1 MDHRNDILCPREN
14 SVERRIWMLL
24 SFNTR
29 RAALASGIAI
39 ATLTLA
45 ACSGGDTA
53 TDTSGAPVG
62 GSTDSVIIGTTDKIT
77 TIDPAGSYDNG
88 SFAVMNQVFPF
99 VMNSPYGTSD
109 VQPDIAVSAEFTA
122 PTKYTV
128 KLKPSLKFANGHDL
142 TSSDVKFSFDRQMAI
157 FASGAD
163 DGNGPGS
170 LLYNLDSVDAPDDT
184 TVVFNLKS
192 ANDQVFP
199 QILSSPAGP
208 IVDEEVFAADAL
220 TPDTDIVAGNAFAG
234 PYVITS
240 YDMNNLVSYAAN
252 ADYQGVL
259 GAPKTA
265 TVDVK
270 YYADAS
276 NLKLDVQQGNID
288 VAFRSLSAT
297 DIADLRAD
305 SNVKVVDG
313 PGGEIRYIVFNFD
326 TMPYGATTADA
337 DAGKA
342 LAVRQA
348 LADLIDRQEIATQ
361 VYKDTYTPLF
371 SYVPAG
377 LTGATESLK
386 GMYGDG
392 SGKPDVAKATK
403 TLADAGVATPVELS
417 LQYNPDHYGPSSAD
431 EYALVKDQLD
441 SSGLFSINLQST
453 EWVQYA
459 KDRTADVYPAYQLG
473 WFPDY
478 SDADNYLA
486 PFFQIDNFLGNHY
499 KNQGVDDMIKEQAVT
514 TDPAARTALIE
525 KIQETVAADLSTVP
539 LLQGAQVAVT
549 GVNVSGV
556 EDTLDASFKFRYG
569 AISKS

>member
-1 MDHRNDILCPREN
+1 
-14 SVERRIWMLL
+14 MLP
-24 SFNTR
+24 SFSNR
-29 RAALASGIAI
+29 RAALVAGIAM
-39 ATLTLA
+39 ATLALA
-45 ACSGGDTA
+45 ACSGGDKTA
-53 TDTSGAPVG
+53 SASDSAGG
-62 GSTDSVIIGTTDKIT
+62 GSTQSSIIIGTTDKIT

-88 SFAVMNQVFPF
+88 SFAVMNQVYPF
-99 VMNSPYGTSD
+99 LMNSPYGTSD
-109 VQPDIAVSAEFTA
+109 VKPDIAVSAEFTSG
-122 PTKYTV
+122 TDYTV
-128 KLKPSLKFANGHDL
+128 KLKPGLKFANGHDL

-163 DGNGPGS
+163 NGNGPGS
-170 LLYNLDSVDAPDDT
+170 LLYNLDSVDAPDAT
-184 TVVFNLKS
+184 TVVFHLKS

-208 IVDEEVFAADAL
+208 IVDEQVFAADAL
-220 TPDTDIVAGNAFAG
+220 TPDADIVAGNAFAG

-240 YDMNNLVSYAAN
+240 YDMNNLISYKAN
-252 ADYQGVL
+252 PDYQGVL

-265 TVDVK
+265 NVDVK
-270 YYADAS
+270 YYTDAS
-276 NLKLDVQQGNID
+276 NLKLDIQQGNID

-297 DIADLRAD
+297 DIADLRGD
-305 SNVKVVDG
+305 SKVKVVDG
-313 PGGEIRYIVFNFD
+313 PGGEIRYIVFNFN

-337 DAGKA
+337 DAAKS

-348 LADLIDRQEIATQ
+348 VADLVNRQEIATQ
-361 VYKDTYTPLF
+361 VYKDTYKPLY

-392 SGKPDVAKATK
+392 SGGPDAAKAKK
-403 TLADAGVATPVELS
+403 TLADAGVTTPVKLD
-417 LQYNPDHYGPSSAD
+417 LQYNSDHYGPSSAD
-431 EYALVKDQLD
+431 EYALVKDQLE
-441 SSGLFSINLQST
+441 SSGLFSVNLQST

-478 SDADNYLA
+478 SDADNYLS
-486 PFFQIDNFLGNHY
+486 PFFLKDNFLGNHY
-499 KNQGVDDMIKEQAVT
+499 SNQAVNDMILKQAVT
-514 TDPAARTALIE
+514 VDPAARTALIGQ
-525 KIQETVAADLSTVP
+525 IQDAVAADLSTLP

-549 GVNVSGV
+549 GANVSGV
-556 EDTLDASFKFRYG
+556 QDTLDASFKFRYG